1 MDTAFIRERITQLRL
16 QKGVSEYKMSLDLGQ
31 NRSYVQGISSGKVLP
46 SMGMFL
52 EICAYLGVT
61 PEEFFAAS
69 EASPPLLRQ
78 VTEKVR
84 RLPPSTVQLLDQW
97 LDLLV

>member
-61 PEEFFAAS
+61 REEFFAAY
-69 EASPPLLRQ
+69 
-78 VTEKVR
+78 
-84 RLPPSTVQLLDQW
+84 
-97 LDLLV
+97 